1 MLHEKELVLNKKDT
15 ANMLNAVDILRGIT
29 DNIGADV
36 LDKMASM
43 KANGLS
49 MAMGA
54 NALDQNVHI
63 EATFP
68 GVTSSIEIQD
78 ALNNL
83 VNMAAQR
90 ATKTR

>member
-1 MLHEKELVLNKKDT
+1 
-15 ANMLNAVDILRGIT
+15 MLNAVEILRGIT
-29 DNIGADV
+29 ANIGADI
-36 LDKMASM
+36 LGKLASVGAIGM
-43 KANGLS
+43 NGAIGS
-49 MAMGA
+49 
-54 NALDQNVHI
+54 NTFDQNVHI

-90 ATKTR
+90 ATKAR

>member
-15 ANMLNAVDILRGIT
+15 ANMLNAVDILR
-29 DNIGADV
+29 
-36 LDKMASM
+36 KMASM

-90 ATKTR
+90 ATRTR

>member
-1 MLHEKELVLNKKDT
+1 MAGMRAGGLNSAFGGNT
-15 ANMLNAVDILRGIT
+15 
-29 DNIGADV
+29 
-36 LDKMASM
+36 
-43 KANGLS
+43 
-49 MAMGA
+49 
-54 NALDQNVHI
+54 LDQNVHI

-90 ATKTR
+90 AQIR

>member
-1 MLHEKELVLNKKDT
+1 MLHQKELVLNRQDT
-15 ANMLNAVDILRGIT
+15 ANMLNAIEIMRGIT
-29 DNIGADV
+29 DNIGAD
-36 LDKMASM
+36 LLGRMAGMTAGGFNSSI
-43 KANGLS
+43 ANGT
-49 MAMGA
+49 
-54 NALDQNVHI
+54 LDQNVHI

-90 ATKTR
+90 AQVK

>member
-1 MLHEKELVLNKKDT
+1 
-15 ANMLNAVDILRGIT
+15 MLNAVEIMRNIT
-29 DNIGADV
+29 DNIGADILGKIAGV
-36 LDKMASM
+36 GAIGM
-43 KANGLS
+43 NGTIGSSL
-49 MAMGA
+49 
-54 NALDQNVHI
+54 LDQNVHI

-90 ATKTR
+90 AQVK

>member
-15 ANMLNAVDILRGIT
+15 ANMLDAIEILRGIT

-36 LDKMASM
+36 LNKMAGM
-43 KANGLS
+43 RAGGLNS
-49 MAMGA
+49 AFGG
-54 NALDQNVHI
+54 NTLDQNVHI

-90 ATKTR
+90 AQVK